1 MVTADVYPLGAL
13 HHAGTLQDVVVGL
26 PLHLVLQ
33 GAHLILRLGVGQVPC
48 GEGGA
53 VNDAVLGGV
62 REPGDDGAT
71 LPVARTRSGLIT
83 SMVSVQNFSKSGT
96 RFGSRNLLM

>member
-1 MVTADVYPLGAL
+1 MITTDVYPLGAL
-13 HHAGTLQDVVVGL
+13 HHAGTLQDIVVGL

-48 GEGGA
+48 GEGGV
-53 VNDAVLGGV
+53 VNDAVLGV
-62 REPGDDGAT
+62 REPEDDGIT

-96 RFGSRNLLM
+96 RLGSRNLLM

>member
-1 MVTADVYPLGAL
+1 MITTDVYPLGAL
-13 HHAGTLQDVVVGL
+13 HHAGPLQDIVVGL

-33 GAHLILRLGVGQVPC
+33 GAHLILRLGVGQIPC
-48 GEGGA
+48 GEGAA
-53 VNDAVLGGV
+53 VNDAVLGPH
-62 REPGDDGAT
+62 EPEDEGFT

-96 RFGSRNLLM
+96 RRGSRNLLM